1 MKKCAA
7 CQTTYS
13 DDTMRCPE
21 CGLFLIPDLVSDL
34 DNKHATSRRTFTRR
48 TEGHAAS
55 EPTQERRGR
64 PSSTLKPGER
74 ISSTNSVTS
83 QPSGRNR
90 RVRTERHGV
99 PHQRGGLIRLL
110 IRLRPYLRYIVPSIF
125 IIIAT
130 IVIVI
135 KWAAIKPVL
144 TCIGVGAVIGG
155 GIAIYLTR
163 RHFNPDAVTAG
174 AVIGA
179 ILACVFQYNIL
190 DIGTELGALLYA
202 LGPVCIMLL
211 GIGYML
217 RSIWRN

>member
-7 CQTTYS
+7 CQNTYS

-34 DNKHATSRRTFTRR
+34 DNNHATSRRTFTRR
-48 TEGHAAS
+48 TEGNTAS
-55 EPTQERRGR
+55 EPTQERRVR

-74 ISSTNSVTS
+74 IGSTNSDTI
-83 QPSGRNR
+83 QPSGRNHG
-90 RVRTERHGV
+90 VRTSPR
-99 PHQRGGLIRLL
+99 QRGWLIRLL
-110 IRLRPYLRYIVPSIF
+110 IRLRPYLRYIIPSILIIVAA
-125 IIIAT
+125 III
-130 IVIVI
+130 VIN
-135 KWAAIKPVL
+135 WAAIKPVL
-144 TCIGVGAVIGG
+144 TCIGVGAIIGG
-155 GIAIYLTR
+155 GVAIYLTR

-174 AVIGA
+174 AIIGA

-217 RSIWRN
+217 RSIWRD